1 MRTNVDGTT
10 KVVHGCQK
18 NGGQDFP
25 FPAAVLMPFC
35 RLWAAKE
42 KMGGPPNHVLS
53 RRQSFQS
60 VAAPVFLTDLIEI
73 ASWQT
78 TQDTLGAQRDHR
90 KISQGQSYVSSR
102 TEPKA
107 NREPQKR
114 VKRID

>member
-1 MRTNVDGTT
+1 MPSPGVRPCCSNRMRTNVDGTT

-25 FPAAVLMPFC
+25 FPAAVLIPFC

-60 VAAPVFLTDLIEI
+60 VAAPVFLTDLLE
-73 ASWQT
+73 
-78 TQDTLGAQRDHR
+78 TQDW
-90 KISQGQSYVSSR
+90 
-102 TEPKA
+102 
-107 NREPQKR
+107 
-114 VKRID
+114 